1 MNEKRRQIIEK
12 LLEKINSGE
21 VVTGD
26 RLLPERQLAEAV
38 GETRPVVREGLIALE
53 AMGVLDIRDRQGIYL
68 SSTEE
73 NEAKMMLHK
82 VRGWPADML
91 SRVMEVRQIV
101 EPPATAIA
109 AVRRDEKDLTKM
121 RECLRNLR
129 ELVEEGGEE
138 AAQQSLIWNTA
149 FHTVIV
155 ESAENAYLSRLY
167 EGIHAVAEHSLSLMR
182 IRTSPEKEGGRR
194 SVYQDHLKLFERI
207 EARDSAGAELCAEE
221 HLRHS
226 INAMVEL
233 GQIVPASDLFGQK
246 LIGHAR
252 LL

>member
-1 MNEKRRQIIEK
+1 MYDKSRLVIEK
-12 LLEKINSGE
+12 LLEMINSGE
-21 VVTGD
+21 VVSQD
-26 RLLPERQLAEAV
+26 KLLPERRLAEVV

-246 LIGHAR
+246 LIGQAR

>member
-1 MNEKRRQIIEK
+1 MKKGLNCRMSKNIGIDLGTSNVIVYAKGKGIVLREP
-12 LLEKINSGE
+12 S
-21 VVTGD
+21 VVA
-26 RLLPERQLAEAV
+26 AETRGGKVVAV
-38 GETRPVVREGLIALE
+38 G
-53 AMGVLDIRDRQGIYL
+53 
-68 SSTEE
+68 

-246 LIGHAR
+246 LIGQAR

>member
-68 SSTEE
+68 SSSGE

-91 SRVMEVRQIV
+91 SRVMEVRQII
-101 EPPATAIA
+101 EPLATAIA
-109 AVRRDEKDLTKM
+109 AVRRDDKDLSKM
-121 RECLRNLR
+121 RECLRNLS
-129 ELVEEGGEE
+129 ELVEEPGE
-138 AAQQSLIWNTA
+138 AAARESLIWNTT

-155 ESAENAYLSRLY
+155 ESAENAYLSRIY
-167 EGIHAVAEHSLSLMR
+167 EGIHTVIEHSLSLMR
-182 IRTSPEKEGGRR
+182 IGTAPEKEGGPR
-194 SVYQDHLKLFERI
+194 SVYHDHLRLFERI

-226 INAMVEL
+226 INAMVAL
-233 GQIVPASDLFGQK
+233 GQIVPASNLFGQK
-246 LIGHAR
+246 LIGQAR

>member
-1 MNEKRRQIIEK
+1 
-12 LLEKINSGE
+12 
-21 VVTGD
+21 
-26 RLLPERQLAEAV
+26 
-38 GETRPVVREGLIALE
+38 
-53 AMGVLDIRDRQGIYL
+53 
-68 SSTEE
+68 
-73 NEAKMMLHK
+73 
-82 VRGWPADML
+82 
-91 SRVMEVRQIV
+91 
-101 EPPATAIA
+101 
-109 AVRRDEKDLTKM
+109 M

-246 LIGHAR
+246 LIGQAR

>member
-68 SSTEE
+68 SSSEE

-91 SRVMEVRQIV
+91 SRVMEVRQII
-101 EPPATAIA
+101 EPLATAIA
-109 AVRRDEKDLTKM
+109 AVR
-121 RECLRNLR
+121 
-129 ELVEEGGEE
+129 LVEEPGE
-138 AAQQSLIWNTA
+138 AAARESLIWNTT

-155 ESAENAYLSRLY
+155 ESAENAYLSRIY
-167 EGIHAVAEHSLSLMR
+167 EGIHTVIEHSLSLMR
-182 IRTSPEKEGGRR
+182 IGTAPEKEGGPR
-194 SVYQDHLKLFERI
+194 SVYHDHLRLFERI

-226 INAMVEL
+226 INAMVAL
-233 GQIVPASDLFGQK
+233 GQIVPASNLFGQK
-246 LIGHAR
+246 LIGQAR

>member
-1 MNEKRRQIIEK
+1 MNDKRRQIIEK

-21 VVTGD
+21 VVSHD
-26 RLLPERQLAEAV
+26 KLLPERQLAEAR

-68 SSTEE
+68 SSSEE

-91 SRVMEVRQIV
+91 SRVMEVRQII

-109 AVRRDEKDLTKM
+109 AVRRDDKDLAKM
-121 RECLRNLR
+121 RECLRHLA
-129 ELVEEGGEE
+129 ELVEETGEE

-149 FHTVIV
+149 LHTVIV

-167 EGIHAVAEHSLSLMR
+167 EGIHAIVEHSLSLMR
-182 IRTSPEKEGGRR
+182 ISVSPEKEGGRR
-194 SVYQDHLKLFERI
+194 SVYQDHLRLFGYI
-207 EARDSAGAELCAEE
+207 EARDSASAELCAEE
-221 HLRHS
+221 HLHHS

-246 LIGHAR
+246 LTGRAR
-252 LL
+252 FL

>member
-1 MNEKRRQIIEK
+1 MNDKRRQVIEK

-21 VVTGD
+21 VVSQD
-26 RLLPERQLAEAV
+26 KLLPERRLAEVV

-91 SRVMEVRQIV
+91 FRVMEVRQIV

-246 LIGHAR
+246 LIGQAR